1 MFSIDWP
8 FSYFLWDMALPL
20 PFFIDAFSL
29 FAVSVGLLFGPA
41 PLSLTDPP
49 PRTLIVMS
57 LVYGNCLRRRTSC
70 DAMDHVES
78 NTEIY
83 PRDQQRVFRVQ
94 SLAIDDSWSP
104 NEYLRTNSIRIIL
117 CIHRFSTGLVLWNEM
132 EHIKQN
138 LRYHDRFRLSGN
150 QNCWLATETETR
162 RLFYFFSDEQPHI
175 TASPLA

>member
-1 MFSIDWP
+1 MFF
-8 FSYFLWDMALPL
+8 FSFRIAFLFLSFFGSFCFVGWFALRPR
-20 PFFIDAFSL
+20 
-29 FAVSVGLLFGPA
+29 
-41 PLSLTDPP
+41 PLSLKDPP
-49 PRTLIVMS
+49 PRTVIVMS
-57 LVYGNCLRRRTSC
+57 LVYDNCLRRRTSC
-70 DAMDHVES
+70 DEIDHVES